1 MGLNVE
7 PEADAIAVFYF
18 IHSFLFKLTCSFPVH
33 KLHKMTAVPFIIVGH
48 IVGIV
53 PLWPK

>member
-1 MGLNVE
+1 MDLNVE